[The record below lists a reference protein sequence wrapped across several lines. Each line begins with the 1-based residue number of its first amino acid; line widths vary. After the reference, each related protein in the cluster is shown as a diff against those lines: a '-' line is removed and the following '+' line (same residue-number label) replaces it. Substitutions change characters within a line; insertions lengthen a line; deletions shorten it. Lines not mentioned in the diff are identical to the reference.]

1 MLNDVSLS
9 KDYQKKFNEKKP
21 TNPVNVLILTSGNWP
36 ALGENDTCKMPKLME
51 SYAKEFETFYKGL
64 DAAFSSR
71 ILKWILAEGKVEMAV
86 NIQGQRTLLDVK
98 THQACILLLFESQN
112 DLSYAKIQEFTGLK
126 DNILHEYLKFMC
138 SHAQIS
144 LFKRQKKEVDII
156 LTKIIF

>member
-9 KDYQKKFNEKKP
+9 KDYQKKFSEKKP
-21 TNPVNVLILTSGNWP
+21 NNPINVLILTSGNWP

-51 SYAKEFETFYKGL
+51 SYAKEFEAFYKGL

-71 ILKWILAEGKVEMAV
+71 ILKWVLAEGKVEMVV

-98 THQACILLLFESQN
+98 THQACILLLFEKEN

-126 DNILHEYLKFMC
+126 DNLLNEYLRFMC
-138 SHAQIS
+138 GHAPVS
-144 LFKRQKKEVDII
+144 LFKRQKKDVK
-156 LTKIIF
+156 LFMKYF